1 MVLLSPGFV
10 PGKLRICLAASL
22 LLILTAAPA
31 WSATT
36 NGANGASAANDS
48 ASGKAKPPEAAPD
61 MLIFQNGDRLS
72 GTLLRAVG
80 ETIWFHSQFVGEIH
94 VKWSQLK
101 EIRTGTK
108 LIVLEKG
115 VSPHDGRLPGDVPEG
130 KLSVADGSITVQEE
144 KPAGAEVILPVK
156 RAEYVLD
163 ETTLR
168 KQIEGHPGF
177 LAGWNGQMT
186 AGATVVQATQNQYT
200 FTGSMALARTVP
212 TVTWLNTRN
221 RTSLDFSGSFGK
233 IIQPPYRSNGVM
245 TPGYS
250 SKSSIYHAEAER
262 DEYFSPRF
270 YALGQTVFDHN
281 FSQNL
286 DLQQI
291 YGAGIGWTAVKRP
304 DQELDLKTTLQ
315 YESQQFIVESG
326 LYDQNLVGSTLDST
340 WVVKLPLK
348 VLFKQEVS
356 WIPAYNNPYAY
367 SAGETNSLT
376 MPFFKAL
383 AFSVGSIDSY
393 LNDPPPLSPPTKRNS
408 FQFTTGVTY
417 AIKSRY

>member
-1 MVLLSPGFV
+1 MVLLPPGIS
-10 PGKLRICLAASL
+10 GKLRICAVAFV
-22 LLILTAAPA
+22 LLILSATPA
-31 WSATT
+31 WTER
-36 NGANGASAANDS
+36 NGANTASAANDS
-48 ASGKAKPPEAAPD
+48 ASGAKKAPEAPPD
-61 MLIFQNGDRLS
+61 TLIFQNGDRLS
-72 GTLLRAVG
+72 GRFLRSIGDMVY
-80 ETIWFHSQFVGEIH
+80 FHSQYVGDVD
-94 VKWSQLK
+94 VKWSQVK
-101 EIRTGTK
+101 EIQTATR

-115 VSPHDGRLPGDVPEG
+115 VSPVYGNLPGDAPRG
-130 KLSVADGSITVQEE
+130 TLSVADNSITVKEE
-144 KPAGAEVILPVK
+144 KPPGAEVILPVK

-163 ETTLR
+163 ETTLS
-168 KQIEGHPGF
+168 KQIEGHPGV
-177 LAGWNGQMT
+177 LAGWNGSVT

-212 TVTWLNTRN
+212 TVTWLNSRN

-233 IIQPPYRSNGVM
+233 IIQPPYRSHGVM

-250 SKSSIYHAEAER
+250 SKSSIYHASAER

-281 FSQNL
+281 FSQDL

-315 YESQQFIVESG
+315 YESQQFIVDSG

-348 VLFKQEVS
+348 VLLKQEVS

-408 FQFTTGVTY
+408 FEFTTGVTY
-417 AIKSRY
+417 AIKSKY

>member
-1 MVLLSPGFV
+1 MVLPESVLGR
-10 PGKLRICLAASL
+10 LRSCAAAVL
-22 LLILTAAPA
+22 LLMLACAPA
-31 WSATT
+31 WSRNT
-36 NGANGASAANDS
+36 
-48 ASGKAKPPEAAPD
+48 PERHEAAENTKPSEAPPD
-61 MLIFQNGDRLS
+61 TLIFQNGDRLS
-72 GTLLRAVG
+72 GTLLRTVG
-80 ETIWFHSQFVGEIH
+80 ETVWFHNEFVGDVH
-94 VKWSQLK
+94 VKWSQVK

-108 LIVLEKG
+108 LIVLEQG
-115 VSPHDGRLPGDVPEG
+115 VSPRDGKLPAGVPEG
-130 KLSVADGSITVQEE
+130 TLSVSDGSITVQQET
-144 KPAGAEVILPVK
+144 PPGAEVILPVK

-168 KQIEGHPGF
+168 KQIEGHPGVF
-177 LAGWNGQMT
+177 AGWNGQIT

-200 FTGSMALARTVP
+200 FTGSMSLARSVP

-221 RTSLDFSGSFGK
+221 RTSLDFTGSFGK
-233 IIQPPYRSNGVM
+233 IVQPPYASDGVM

-281 FSQNL
+281 FGQDL

-304 DQELDLKTTLQ
+304 DQEFDLKTTLQ
-315 YESQQFIVESG
+315 YESQQFIVNSG
-326 LYDQNLVGSTLDST
+326 SYDQNLIGSTLDST
-340 WVVKLPLK
+340 WAVKLPLK
-348 VLFKQEVS
+348 VLFKQQVS

-376 MPFFKAL
+376 MPFFKSL

-393 LNDPPPLSPPTKRNS
+393 LNDPPPASPPTRRNS
-408 FQFTTGVTY
+408 FEFTTGLTY
-417 AIKSRY
+417 GIKSKY